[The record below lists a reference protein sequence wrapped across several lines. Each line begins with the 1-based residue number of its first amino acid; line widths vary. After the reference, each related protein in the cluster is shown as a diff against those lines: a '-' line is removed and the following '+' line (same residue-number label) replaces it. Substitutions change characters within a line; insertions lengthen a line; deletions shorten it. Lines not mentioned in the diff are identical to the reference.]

1 MRVKK
6 KKGFIQIDYVVAF
19 GFFFIVVVFLA
30 QYITGYISTVNE
42 DSEILL
48 VRAEASDL
56 LSAADFPAEPLNWTS
71 ESEVRRLGF
80 HTRAYRMLIVINNT
94 QPFLINR
101 SATPANVASELVTF
115 NYSELGFQS
124 IDINSTTVYDENNNS
139 LAYQISTTN
148 ITFALPVNSSQVRY
162 VNVYFDD
169 DSNFSSR
176 SVSVSGTD
184 NLTETIFFPE
194 KLELMQFRQLQRFMN
209 ANYTLVRN
217 ATSFRRDFSIKLLDI
232 ESGTNF
238 VSFGGE
244 LPRKGNVV
252 AMQRYLLYQNS
263 SGFVKRGRL
272 TVQVG

>member
-1 MRVKK
+1 MKTG

-56 LSAADFPAEPLNWTS
+56 LTAVDFPSEPLNWTN
-71 ESEVRRLGF
+71 ESDVRRIGL
-80 HTRAYRMLIVINNT
+80 HTRSYRMLIAVNNT
-94 QPFLINR
+94 APFLINR
-101 SATPANVASELVTF
+101 SAAPENMESELVTF

-124 IDINSTTVYDENNNS
+124 IDINSTVVYDENNNS

-148 ITFALPVNSSQVRY
+148 ITFAMPVNSSQVRY
-162 VNVYFDD
+162 ATVYFDD

-176 SVSVSGTD
+176 SASVSGTN

-194 KLELMQFRQLQRFMN
+194 KIEVMQFRQMQRFMN
-209 ANYTLVRN
+209 ANYTLVKN
-217 ATSFRRDFSIKLLDI
+217 ATSFRRDFSIKLLDLNNN
-232 ESGTNF
+232 TNF
-238 VSFGGE
+238 LSFGGE

-252 AMQRYLLYQNS
+252 AMQRYVLYQNS